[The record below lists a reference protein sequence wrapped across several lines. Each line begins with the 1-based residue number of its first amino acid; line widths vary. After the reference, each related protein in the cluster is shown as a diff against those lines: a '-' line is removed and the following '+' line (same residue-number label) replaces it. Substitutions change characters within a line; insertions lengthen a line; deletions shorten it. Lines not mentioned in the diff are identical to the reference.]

1 MARADH
7 IAQREAVGT
16 ERAQADAF
24 EQLRRHAGGGQILP
38 EQRHDAG
45 QTQQRRR
52 QQVGA
57 GALAENSRLL
67 RALNST
73 AIEKITDSSPL
84 LM

>member
-1 MARADH
+1 MTRADH
-7 IAQREAVGT
+7 IAQREAVGA
-16 ERAQADAF
+16 ERAQTDAF

-38 EQRHDAG
+38 EQRHDAD
-45 QTQQRRR
+45 QPQQRRR